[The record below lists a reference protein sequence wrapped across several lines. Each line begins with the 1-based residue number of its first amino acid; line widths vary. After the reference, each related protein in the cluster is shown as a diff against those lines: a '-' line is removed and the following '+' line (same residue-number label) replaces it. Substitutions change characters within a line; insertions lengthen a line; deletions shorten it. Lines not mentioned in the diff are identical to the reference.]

1 MTVQSQTC
9 FFKISFFNDAFK
21 WHIVYQTKSSEM
33 SIENLLELV
42 TRLELEYL
50 QSSFVQAFSK
60 DTYSSDWW
68 LGDYT

>member
-1 MTVQSQTC
+1 MTAQSQTC

-21 WHIVYQTKSSEM
+21 WHIVYQTKSSKM
-33 SIENLLELV
+33 ATENLLELV

-60 DTYSSDWW
+60 EW
-68 LGDYT
+68 LMARWLYIDYR